1 MSTPAQVAAR
11 IRGINLTRDDAKLML
26 QAGALAIESQ
36 AKKRAPWVSGSL
48 RRDIGTE
55 VLAEGGE
62 MRARI
67 GNSTAIPYAVYQEF
81 GTGQNTDH
89 PDGSKSGMRGGIK
102 PKAYL
107 RGALREK
114 RTEAVS
120 EMTKAA
126 KHLVRAKAKA

>member
-11 IRGINLTRDDAKLML
+11 IRGINLTREDAKLML
-26 QAGALAIESQ
+26 EAGALAIEQ
-36 AKKRAPWVSGSL
+36 EAKKRAPYKSGSL

-55 VLAEGGE
+55 VLDDGGQ

-67 GNSTAIPYAVYQEF
+67 GNSTAIPYAAPQEF
-81 GTGQNTDH
+81 GT
-89 PDGSKSGMRGGIK
+89 SRGIK